1 MKYLVFPLT
10 LLLSVLFSCED
21 TFEIDSRFETPQ
33 IVVDAWLTDQPVPQT
48 ITLTVTQ
55 DYFDPSRPGGL
66 ADGTVS
72 VCRTTDDTCFTFTHT
87 TEGRYVWTPAPGQ
100 TIGTVGDAF
109 ELTIQRGEETYTAQ
123 SSLRRVP
130 PIDSISVQ
138 FEDGLGP
145 GAEDGLYSQ
154 LYARDFPGTGDT
166 YWIRTTINDTLLNR
180 PEEILL
186 AYDATFDAGTAT
198 DGIAFIFPIRFGINR
213 ENEDGDLIPFVTGD
227 SIAVDLLAINPIAF
241 QFLQIAQEQILLGD
255 SGIFAPPSANSPS
268 NIFRQSDGKTI
279 LGIFNVSSVSSAV
292 KVVEE

>member
-48 ITLTVTQ
+48 ITLTETQ
-55 DYFDPSRPGGL
+55 DYFDPSRPAGL

-213 ENEDGDLIPFVTGD
+213 VNEDGRTHSLRYRRFHCGRPPGHQPHRFPISPNCPGT
-227 SIAVDLLAINPIAF
+227 NPARRF
-241 QFLQIAQEQILLGD
+241 GHLR
-255 SGIFAPPSANSPS
+255 AP
-268 NIFRQSDGKTI
+268 FRQ
-279 LGIFNVSSVSSAV
+279 LPLQHLPP
-292 KVVEE
+292 E